1 MATKPNPEKQD
12 QQKGDR
18 NRIRREI
25 REFSR
30 YYASTQSCARTPEER
45 SVVTLRTASSSPEHS
60 RHRCTRSSPKFS
72 LRWLAAVELGTR
84 TVRVDPSSSPPSNC
98 SNQGGRL
105 SRPWRV
111 TRSAASASQA
121 SSALVSTTWDSADGA
136 DEGSGSSE
144 FSRAEDNHPWSK
156 ENSGADMEACAGARV
171 RWSLSLGADGGP
183 ASRVGCCKGRVSGK
197 S

>member
-1 MATKPNPEKQD
+1 MLV
-12 QQKGDR
+12 
-18 NRIRREI
+18 
-25 REFSR
+25 R

-45 SVVTLRTASSSPEHS
+45 SVVTLRIAPSSPERS

-72 LRWLAAVELGTR
+72 LRWLAAVELGTT
-84 TVRVDPSSSPPSNC
+84 TVRVDSSSWPPSNC

-105 SRPWRV
+105 SRPWMV
-111 TRSAASASQA
+111 TRPATSASQA

-156 ENSGADMEACAGARV
+156 ESSVADMEACAGACV
-171 RWSLSLGADGGP
+171 CWSLLLGAGSSP